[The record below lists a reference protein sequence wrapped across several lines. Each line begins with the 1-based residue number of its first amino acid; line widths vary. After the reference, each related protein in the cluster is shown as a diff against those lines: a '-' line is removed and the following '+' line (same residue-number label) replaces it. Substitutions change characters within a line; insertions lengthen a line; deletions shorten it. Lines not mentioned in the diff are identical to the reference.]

1 MADVDGILAS
11 SPLSGLK
18 RVSQG
23 GGGKLVTSVCLAE
36 GLADLDQAPGGSF
49 VVLARAASAEAI
61 DYRMDMALRWAA
73 IHRVAAVAV
82 MSADVWQP
90 SATAADIAERAGI
103 ALVSVPGQLE
113 LSWLLAAIG
122 REVGGG
128 ADRALGRAEQG
139 LSAVLRAEQA
149 GADLDRLREG
159 VQDALGT
166 AVEFH
171 SGQVGQDEEQPR
183 GRLAEVADRA
193 VVVPVLVGGR
203 PVGYFSAPGAHG
215 DLAVAARLVLS
226 LAASTA
232 GRLLDL
238 TRRASEL
245 PARSRSE
252 LLAELLLSDAAL
264 SEELLDRAK
273 QLGVP
278 VTGWHVAV
286 RIEAE
291 NLDELK
297 RDEVHGFELIEA
309 AGQAALQAAERG
321 GGTWYASRVART
333 VVLVRMSA
341 GDPGPQAGLRAA
353 RSAEAALEAIR
364 ARLPG
369 LRVRAGVGAPHEG
382 PLGMRA
388 SAAEARVALIAARAA
403 AKPDGVAT
411 HDAVGVQRML
421 MEWYASDTARA
432 SVRAQLEPLEKLGPS
447 RGETAI
453 RTLATYL
460 DQQGSIVATAKAL
473 HLHRNAVTYRLK
485 QITDLLGVDLDDPD
499 QRLALQLACRARLL
513 A

>member
-1 MADVDGILAS
+1 MADVDEILAS

-18 RVSQG
+18 RVSKG
-23 GGGKLVTSVCLAE
+23 GGGRQVTSVCLAE
-36 GLADLDQAPGGSF
+36 ELADLDQAPGGSF
-49 VVLARAASAEAI
+49 AVLGRAASAEAT

-73 IHRVAAVAV
+73 IHRVAAVGV
-82 MSADVWQP
+82 MSADQWQP
-90 SATAADIAERAGI
+90 SATAVDIAERAAI
-103 ALVSVPGQLE
+103 ALVSVPGKLE
-113 LSWLLAAIG
+113 VSWLLAAIG
-122 REVGGG
+122 REVGGS
-128 ADRALGRAEQG
+128 ADLALGRAEQG
-139 LSAVLRAEQA
+139 LTAILEAERA
-149 GADLDRLREG
+149 GTDLDRLRAVVE
-159 VQDALGT
+159 DALGT
-166 AVEFH
+166 AVEH
-171 SGQVGQDEEQPR
+171 QAGQVGRPDDPF
-183 GRLAEVADRA
+183 ADGADSA

-203 PVGYFSAPGAHG
+203 PVGYFSAPDAHG

-226 LAASTA
+226 MAASTA

-252 LLAELLLSDAAL
+252 LLSELLLSDAAL

-291 NLDELK
+291 NLDQLK

-341 GDPGPQAGLRAA
+341 ADPGPQAGLRAA

-388 SAAEARVALIAARAA
+388 SAAEARVALVAARAA
-403 AKPDGVAT
+403 VKPDGVAT

-432 SVRAQLEPLEKLGPS
+432 SVRAQLEPLEKLGPT

-460 DQQGSIVATAKAL
+460 DQQGSIVATAKVL